1 MKSFRMLRR
10 NIRTLFIVIAIAIA
24 FTGCI
29 GTSSSPSPEM
39 EIQRTLDDFLILES
53 QHIYFLTTDWTFVD
67 IERVA
72 NRTYAEVVIVNGEP
86 VSIEELIGVHRETWQ
101 VWEQLDEKE
110 RDDLRSMLEENH
122 FIIEIRQQEILVSKS
137 KDSATAQGILY
148 GGLLLPSGDPVDEE
162 MLIPINI
169 ELRRL
174 DEVWRITELTTS

>member
-1 MKSFRMLRR
+1 MKGFRILRR

-29 GTSSSPSPEM
+29 GTSSIRSPEM

-53 QHIYFLTTDWTFVD
+53 QHIYFLTADWTFVD

-72 NRTYAEVVIVNGEP
+72 NRTYAEVVTINGEP
-86 VSIEELIGVHRETWQ
+86 VTIEELIGVHRETWQ
-101 VWEQLDEKE
+101 VWGQLDEKE
-110 RDDLRSMLEENH
+110 RDDLRSIVEENH
-122 FIIEIRQQEILVSKS
+122 FIIEIREQDILGSKS
-137 KDSATAQGILY
+137 QNRAIVQGILY

-162 MLIPINI
+162 MLIPISI

-174 DEVWRITELTTS
+174 DETWRITELTTS